1 MLSFAHLESLWIEFS
16 FRNSLIAG
24 ARWPADPRPQDRR
37 PESSRGHPQRLIITP
52 SVVIHCS
59 VPKRIFRRS
68 QTTVAIF
75 FRARKGALEID
86 MLIIFNDIT
95 LVLIGRP

>member
-24 ARWPADPRPQDRR
+24 ARWPADPRPRDRH
-37 PESSRGHPQRLIITP
+37 PESSRGHPQRLIFRP
-52 SVVIHCS
+52 AVVIHCS

-68 QTTVAIF
+68 QTAVAIF